1 MNPNGGP
8 PQILYIEE
16 GKDYFLD
23 DNEELPYRL
32 VKNLG
37 HGHSATVEEV
47 VDQWTGAVYAR
58 KVFRINGSKSER
70 RRIFSN
76 EIKIIRRLERHH
88 HIVRVFATYI
98 SRRETGLILSP
109 VASQGDLESF
119 LQDFREGRC
128 TESGMH
134 TLISAFGCL
143 ASGLL
148 FMHTQHVR
156 HKDIKPRNILVH
168 QNTVIYT
175 DFGYS
180 LDHSTATGSTTTG
193 RPHTLTRKYCAPEV
207 QEWEPR
213 NAKSDIFS
221 LGCVFFEIFAT
232 LGFCEL
238 PDTGIPYHERIDEV
252 KAMVRGSIGPVNEW
266 FKPIGSL
273 TCQMIDSSPEQRPPA
288 NNIAREL
295 WKNYRGHFC
304 PQCRQSL
311 PAQNATEFPPQPM
324 HEYYNLVRTNFTAGW
339 IASDEMVSGGILL
352 DQMQNGQ
359 HLEARNGSGS
369 WTPIQAHA
377 GAIPP
382 PTHAS
387 PNGLHGSVARDQF
400 PLPSPGLVATS
411 GADQAY
417 YPPTPVDIPLR
428 RSSTVLQSVQTPSQ
442 ALDPTSLAESPKS
455 VRNLVAIPYIDFRP
469 QSGQGIVQV
478 ESSPKTYAMA
488 LSGDRDRTP
497 TVDSSHR
504 LPCLHANCP
513 DMFTSQTKLQTHM
526 LRHTTLFTCRVVGC
540 RRTDFGFSTAD
551 DLERHMNNVHRTGG
565 MTWTHYQCIVEDCAN
580 RNKIWPQLSS
590 FKKHIIEVHPRGNQD
605 DLIQRSTLAPSKK
618 APRRKQSSFDTE
630 R

>member
-1 MNPNGGP
+1 MNSNGGP
-8 PQILYIEE
+8 PQTLYIEE

-47 VDQWTGAVYAR
+47 VDQWTGSVFAR

-76 EIKIIRRLERHH
+76 EIKIIRRLARHH

-119 LQDFREGRC
+119 LQDFRDGRC
-128 TESGMH
+128 TESGMY

-156 HKDIKPRNILVH
+156 HKDIKPRNILIH
-168 QNTVIYT
+168 QNSVIYT

-232 LGFCEL
+232 LGFCDL
-238 PDTGIPYHERIDEV
+238 PETPVPYHERIGEV
-252 KAMVRGSIGPVNEW
+252 KELLQGGIGPVNHDY
-266 FKPIGSL
+266 KPISTL
-273 TCQMIDSSPEQRPPA
+273 TCQMMDASPEHRPSA

-295 WKNYRGHFC
+295 WKHYRGHFC
-304 PQCRQSL
+304 PQCKQSL
-311 PAQNATEFPPQPM
+311 PATNVTEFPPQPL
-324 HEYYNLVRTNFTAGW
+324 HEYYNLMRTNFGTGW
-339 IASDEMVSGGILL
+339 IAPDAMVSGSMIL
-352 DQMQNGQ
+352 DQMQNNQ
-359 HLEARNGSGS
+359 QLESHKRNGS
-369 WTPIQAHA
+369 WTPIQAHG
-377 GAIPP
+377 GAVPP
-382 PTHAS
+382 PSSTS
-387 PNGLHGSVARDQF
+387 PKDSYGNVARDQF
-400 PLPSPGLVATS
+400 PILSPGLVATS
-411 GADQAY
+411 GANPTY
-417 YPPTPVDIPLR
+417 SPPAPVNIPLR
-428 RSSTVLQSVQTPSQ
+428 RSSTVIQSVQTPPQ
-442 ALDPTSLAESPKS
+442 APDPSSSAESPKPN
-455 VRNLVAIPYIDFRP
+455 RNLVAIPVIDFRT
-469 QSGQGIVQV
+469 QSSQVNGQVNGQV

-488 LSGDRDRTP
+488 LAGDRDRTP
-497 TVDSSHR
+497 TVDLSQNF
-504 LPCLHANCP
+504 PCLFSNCR
-513 DMFTSQTKLQTHM
+513 DMFTSQARLQSVIVLQLLRVELTFSRNHMLKHTKL
-526 LRHTTLFTCRVVGC
+526 FKCDVVGC
-540 RRTDFGFSTAD
+540 RRADLGFSTAD
-551 DLERHMNNVHRTGG
+551 DLERHVQNVHRTGG
-565 MTWTHYQCIVEDCAN
+565 ITWTHYQCMVEDCTN
-580 RNKIWPQLSS
+580 RNKVWPQLST
-590 FKKHIIEVHPRGNQD
+590 FKKHIMEMHPQEDQD
-605 DLIQRSTLAPSKK
+605 DLIQR
-618 APRRKQSSFDTE
+618 
-630 R
+630 

>member
-1 MNPNGGP
+1 MNSNGGP
-8 PQILYIEE
+8 PQMLFIEE

-47 VDQWTGAVYAR
+47 VDQWTGLVYAR

-76 EIKIIRRLERHH
+76 EIKIIRRLARHH

-119 LQDFREGRC
+119 LQDFRDGGC

-168 QNTVIYT
+168 QNSVIYT

-232 LGFCEL
+232 LGFCEI
-238 PDTGIPYHERIDEV
+238 PETPVPYHERIEEV
-252 KAMVRGSIGPVNEW
+252 KATVQGSIGPVNHDY
-266 FKPIGSL
+266 KPVSAL
-273 TCQMIDSSPEQRPPA
+273 TCQMIDSSPEQRPSA
-288 NNIAREL
+288 NRIAREL
-295 WKNYRGHFC
+295 WKHYRGHFC
-304 PQCRQSL
+304 PQCRQNL
-311 PAQNATEFPPQPM
+311 PSVNVTEFPPQPLQ
-324 HEYYNLVRTNFTAGW
+324 EYYNLERTNFTTRW
-339 IASDEMVSGGILL
+339 IAADAMVSGSMVL
-352 DQMQNGQ
+352 DQMQNSQ
-359 HLEARNGSGS
+359 HIESYNRTGS
-369 WTPIQAHA
+369 WTPIPAN
-377 GAIPP
+377 GGPIPP
-382 PTHAS
+382 PSNGS
-387 PNGLHGSVARDQF
+387 PHSPYSNVARDQF
-400 PLPSPGLVATS
+400 PILSPGLVATS
-411 GADQAY
+411 GANPTFS
-417 YPPTPVDIPLR
+417 PPTPVNIPLR
-428 RSSTVLQSVQTPSQ
+428 RSATVIQSVQTLPQ
-442 ALDPTSLAESPKS
+442 VPEPTSSVESPKLS
-455 VRNLVAIPYIDFRP
+455 RNLVAVPVIDFRA
-469 QSGQGIVQV
+469 QSSPLNGQLNQVNNQANNQV
-478 ESSPKTYAMA
+478 ES
-488 LSGDRDRTP
+488 
-497 TVDSSHR
+497 
-504 LPCLHANCP
+504 C
-513 DMFTSQTKLQTHM
+513 TS
-526 LRHTTLFTCRVVGC
+526 
-540 RRTDFGFSTAD
+540 
-551 DLERHMNNVHRTGG
+551 
-565 MTWTHYQCIVEDCAN
+565 

-590 FKKHIIEVHPRGNQD
+590 FKKHIMDMHPHENQD
-605 DLIQRSTLAPSKK
+605 DLVQR
-618 APRRKQSSFDTE
+618 
-630 R
+630 